1 MTARI
6 RAIAGRFA
14 GGTSGCRST
23 VGGAHARCET
33 RMPASSHCLCQIDW
47 RRFSEVG
54 RSLVLLLPVVGVVGG
69 CSGNAI
75 GRSGGL
81 WRNPL
86 APAPAFE
93 AGIAAPSLAPPLI
106 EGPPLLAASPQP
118 APVAAPALPPAV
130 SPSFALGLWG
140 GRPASTADAAGVPDQ
155 AALLQ
160 QEVTALREQ
169 LASTSSQLVQARQST
184 LPVLD
189 PAAAAMAAAGAAKE
203 RAVMEAAA
211 RQLAVDGYETRI
223 DGAVVRI
230 ELSADRLFDGR
241 TAGLLP
247 GGAAALTKVAAEID
261 RVFRGHFIG
270 VEAHL
275 DDEPLQS
282 GLPASGQP
290 SAHQLTAAR
299 AAAVFDFLTSRTP
312 LVQRQL
318 FLVAHG
324 SNHPVVSN
332 ATAAGRERNRRIELV
347 IYPEQIS
354 GD

>member
-1 MTARI
+1 MTALPI
-6 RAIAGRFA
+6 AAKIGPIIVVAVAI
-14 GGTSGCRST
+14 
-23 VGGAHARCET
+23 
-33 RMPASSHCLCQIDW
+33 
-47 RRFSEVG
+47 
-54 RSLVLLLPVVGVVGG
+54 GG
-69 CSGNAI
+69 CSGTTI
-75 GRSGGL
+75 GRSGL

-86 APAPAFE
+86 APAPAFD
-93 AGIAAPSLAPPLI
+93 ATAAPMLAPPMI
-106 EGPPLLAASPQP
+106 EGPPPLAPSSASI
-118 APVAAPALPPAV
+118 APPALPSS
-130 SPSFALGLWG
+130 SPSFGLWG
-140 GRPASTADAAGVPDQ
+140 TGRPSSAPSVATSADQ

-160 QEVTALREQ
+160 QEVVALREQ
-169 LASTSSQLVQARQST
+169 LASTSSQLVQARQASG
-184 LPVLD
+184 LD
-189 PAAAAMAAAGAAKE
+189 PAVVASTTTGATTERAAME
-203 RAVMEAAA
+203 SAA
-211 RQLAVDGYETRI
+211 RQLSVDGYEIRL

-230 ELSADRLFDGR
+230 ELPADRLFDGR

-275 DDEPLQS
+275 DDEPLQA
-282 GLPASGQP
+282 GPPASGQP

-299 AAAVFDFLTSRTP
+299 TAAVFDFLTGRTS

-347 IYPEQIS
+347 IYPERIS
-354 GD
+354 GESG